1 MEVVTSLNNLIEA
14 RPAAEDLGAKA
25 VELENLYPAL
35 VECFGIILLGYVAG
49 R

>member
-1 MEVVTSLNNLIEA
+1 MEVVTSVNNLVDSGIKV
-14 RPAAEDLGAKA
+14 DSVGAKA

-35 VECFGIILLGYVAG
+35 VECFGIILLGYIAG